1 MQVRSFAALA
11 VLGGLVVVATAGTG
25 HYTVRPGDTL
35 SAIAARTGVPLS
47 DLVDANDLADPHHIR
62 VGQELALGSDGS
74 SGGPDADGSGG
85 SPGEDDAVHEV
96 QPGETLSEIAARY
109 RTSARAIA
117 RASRLADPNHVIA
130 GQRLVIPD
138 AGSGVPAA
146 GAASQTEVGALLEQQ
161 AVQHGWNPAF
171 VKALA
176 WQESGWNPHVVSYTG
191 AVGVMQ
197 VLPSTGRFVSDEL
210 VGRDLQLTDPAD
222 NVEAGVA
229 FLDYLWQLTDG
240 DPEMTLAGY
249 YQGLQ
254 SVREHGM
261 APDTKRYID
270 NVLSLRTRF

>member
-1 MQVRSFAALA
+1 MQVRSYVAVAALGTFVA
-11 VLGGLVVVATAGTG
+11 VATAGTG
-25 HYTVRPGDTL
+25 HYTVQPGDTL

-47 DLVDANDLADPHHIR
+47 DLVEANDLSDPHHIR
-62 VGQELALGSDGS
+62 AGQELALGPDGPGD
-74 SGGPDADGSGG
+74 SGGSPEGG

-96 QPGETLSEIAARY
+96 QSGETLSEVAARY

-117 RASRLADPNHVIA
+117 RASRLTDPNRVRV
-130 GQRLVIPD
+130 GQRLVIPN

-146 GAASQTEVGALLEQQ
+146 GAASRTEIATLLERH
-161 AVQHGWNPAF
+161 AEAYGWNPAF

-210 VGRDLQLTDPAD
+210 VGRSLELTEPGD

-229 FLDYLWQLTDG
+229 FLDYLWDLTEG

-249 YQGLQ
+249 YQGLR

-261 APDTKRYID
+261 APDTERYVD
-270 NVLSLRTRF
+270 NVLTLRERF

>member
-1 MQVRSFAALA
+1 MQVRSFVAVTAL
-11 VLGGLVVVATAGTG
+11 GTVVAVATAGTG
-25 HYTVRPGDTL
+25 HYTVQPGDTL
-35 SAIAARTGVPLS
+35 SAIAARTGVSLS
-47 DLVDANDLADPHHIR
+47 DLVEENDLGDPDHIR
-62 VGQELALGSDGS
+62 AGEELSLGSDGS
-74 SGGPDADGSGG
+74 PGDSGG

-96 QPGETLSEIAARY
+96 QPGETLSRLAARY

-117 RASRLADPNHVIA
+117 RASRLADPDRIRV
-130 GQRLVIPD
+130 GERLVIPD

-146 GAASQTEVGALLEQQ
+146 GAASRTEIATLLEQEAQ
-161 AVQHGWNPAF
+161 AYGWNPAF

-197 VLPSTGRFVSDEL
+197 VLPSTGRFISEEL
-210 VGRDLQLTDPAD
+210 VGRGLELSDPAD

-229 FLDYLWQLTDG
+229 FLDYLWKLTEG

-249 YQGLQ
+249 YQGLR

-261 APDTKRYID
+261 APDTERYVD
-270 NVLSLRTRF
+270 NVLSLRNRF